1 MTKITNRTRQQLRCV
16 YLINFT
22 IQKSSSSFSVI
33 MCQDLVTTLTPID
46 ACFCA
51 GLHAAELKRMRA
63 HIFFVR
69 TSYIFTVM
77 LGFVY
82 LETEYNYI
90 LVECSIYER
99 KREGKRGRGRG
110 RVMAVDLLSK
120 LHSKLVKVS
129 QYHSQS
135 EVDCPHGLCP
145 QVLSVLTGVD
155 Q

>member
-1 MTKITNRTRQQLRCV
+1 MHYHISPHNNYPTDQGNHSRKQNPPG
-16 YLINFT
+16 
-22 IQKSSSSFSVI
+22 SSNNVNA
-33 MCQDLVTTLTPID
+33 DRRL
-46 ACFCA
+46 FCA

-63 HIFFVR
+63 HIFIVR
-69 TSYIFTVM
+69 ISYIFTVM
-77 LGFVY
+77 LSLVY
-82 LETEYNYI
+82 LETEHNYI
-90 LVECSIYER
+90 LVECSLYER

-135 EVDCPHGLCP
+135 EVDCSHGLCP

>member
-1 MTKITNRTRQQLRCV
+1 MNARIYLLYVIRNLLYVIRT
-16 YLINFT
+16 
-22 IQKSSSSFSVI
+22 
-33 MCQDLVTTLTPID
+33 
-46 ACFCA
+46 CA
-51 GLHAAELKRMRA
+51 
-63 HIFFVR
+63 V
-69 TSYIFTVM
+69 FTVM

-82 LETEYNYI
+82 LETEHNYI